1 MTPIP
6 VNVKV
11 VKDCLATYV
20 KDLNLNENGEIEV
33 ITLSSKNIGL
43 LDKVSFLEKP
53 TKSGRKLAPVVTRQ
67 AICDYWHKKVHLL
80 RSPHNQQR

>member
-11 VKDCLATYV
+11 VKGCLATYA

-43 LDKVSFLEKP
+43 LDKVRFLEKP

-67 AICDYWHKKVHLL
+67 KNYWHKKVHLL
-80 RSPHNQQR
+80 RSPHNQQS